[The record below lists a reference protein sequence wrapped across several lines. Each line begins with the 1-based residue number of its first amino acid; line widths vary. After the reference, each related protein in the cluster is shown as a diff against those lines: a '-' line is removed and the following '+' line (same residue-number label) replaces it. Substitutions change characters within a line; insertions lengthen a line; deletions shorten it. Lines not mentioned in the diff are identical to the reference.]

1 MNEVELKFKLTD
13 EQFES
18 LCKRF
23 NIDSSDF
30 YSITDIYFKTTGG
43 ISLRIRENYGGSV
56 LTYKSKKVILEDGSA
71 SRKEIEPR
79 VIKDDIDEWTEILGE
94 LGFPIK
100 VILTKERADIEFDNG
115 VKASIDV
122 LDNATSS
129 KFIELEILTE
139 DPNTAAYKLSEAKAL
154 IGLQQAPETRSYI
167 EIYESEMLNKLDIM
181 FESENG

>member
-1 MNEVELKFKLTD
+1 VREVELKFKLTD

-30 YSITDIYFKTTGG
+30 YPITDIYFKTTGG

-56 LTYKSKKVILEDGSA
+56 LTYKSKKVTLEDGSV
-71 SRKEIEPR
+71 SRLEIEPR
-79 VIKDDIDEWTEILGE
+79 VIKDDIDEWVEILGE

-122 LDNATSS
+122 LDNKQSS
-129 KFIELEILTE
+129 KFIELEYLTE
-139 DPNTAAYKLSEAKAL
+139 DPATAVYKISEAKAL
-154 IGLQQAPETRSYI
+154 IGLQQAPETRSYL
-167 EIYESEMLNKLDIM
+167 EIYE
-181 FESENG
+181 NGD

>member
-1 MNEVELKFKLTD
+1 MKEIELKFKLTD
-13 EQFES
+13 EQFDS

-23 NIDSSDF
+23 SIDSSDF
-30 YSITDIYFKTTGG
+30 YTIKDIYFKTTGG
-43 ISLRIRENYGGSV
+43 VSLRIRENYGGSV
-56 LTYKSKKVILEDGSA
+56 LTYKSKKNILDDGSI
-71 SRKEIEPR
+71 SRLEIEPR
-79 VIKDDIDEWTEILGE
+79 VIKDDIDEWIEILGE

-122 LDNATSS
+122 LDNTTSS

-139 DPNTAAYKLSEAKAL
+139 DPATAAYKLSEAKAL

-167 EIYESEMLNKLDIM
+167 EIYEVGD
-181 FESENG
+181 